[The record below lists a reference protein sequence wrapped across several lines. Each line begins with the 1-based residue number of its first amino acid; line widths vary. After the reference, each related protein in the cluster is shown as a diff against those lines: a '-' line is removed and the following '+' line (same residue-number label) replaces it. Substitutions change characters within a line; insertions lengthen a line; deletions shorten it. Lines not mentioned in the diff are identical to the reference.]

1 MTPIVS
7 IVGRKNS
14 GKTTLIEGVVLELAS
29 RRWRIGTIKH
39 SDHSL
44 GLDDLDHKGKDSY
57 RHKAAGACAVILSS
71 PDRLM
76 LIKETGSP
84 STITDIRRYL
94 GDIDLILTEGY
105 KSEDKPKIEICRK
118 ASGEELLCTKEKD
131 NLVAIVTDSEFNL
144 NLPCFRPDDYKG
156 ISDFLEKE
164 FIAKKKQEEM
174 ELFVCQKRIPLN
186 PFVKEFFKNSILGMI
201 RSLRDVP
208 EKPKEIEI
216 RID

>member
-14 GKTTLIEGVVLELAS
+14 GKTTLIEGVVSELVS

-39 SDHSL
+39 SCHSL
-44 GLDDLDHKGKDSY
+44 CLDDFDHKGKDSY
-57 RHKAAGACAVILSS
+57 RHKAAGAEVVILSS
-71 PDRLM
+71 PDKLM
-76 LIKETGSP
+76 LIKETNSP
-84 STITDIRRYL
+84 STDIRRYL

-105 KSEDKPKIEICRK
+105 KSGDKFKIEICRK
-118 ASGEELLCTKEKD
+118 ELGEELLCTKEKD
-131 NLVAIVTDSEFNL
+131 NLVAIVTDSDLNP

-164 FIAKKKQEEM
+164 FIVKKKQEEM

-186 PFVKEFFKNSILGMI
+186 SFVKGFFKNSILGMI